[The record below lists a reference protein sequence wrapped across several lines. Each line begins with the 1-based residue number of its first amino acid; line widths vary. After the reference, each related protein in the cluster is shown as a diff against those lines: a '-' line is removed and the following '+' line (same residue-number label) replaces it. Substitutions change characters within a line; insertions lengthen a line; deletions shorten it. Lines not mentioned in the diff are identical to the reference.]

1 MANQIQLRRDTS
13 ANWLF
18 VNPVLAEGEMGI
30 ETNTNYFK
38 IGNGLLQWTG
48 LTYVS
53 GPNFYTTASTLN
65 NSIVNFNRNDVLSA
79 YSVNLSGLTGLN
91 NYLPLSGGVLTGPLT
106 ATTVSATTFY
116 GNGSQLTGIVAGA
129 TFTGGTVTGATTFT
143 GGLSANTFS
152 ATTFY
157 GDGSHLSGVS
167 SSNYYTTAS
176 TLNNSTVSFSRN
188 DALSAYSVN
197 LSGLTGLNNYLPL
210 SGGVL
215 TGGITGTTISA
226 TTFYGNGSQLT
237 GIVAGATFTGGTVTG
252 ATTFTGGLSANTFS
266 ATTFYGDGSH
276 LSGIASG
283 SYLPISGGTLTGP
296 LVINSTLNI
305 TGGTTGNTLNL
316 SSFTAATENIVTTN
330 GSTLLQN
337 YMQVDS
343 EYIFDTTLIVAIINP
358 ISWVNSVYTGT
369 TVGAVEGQIY
379 NGQYYVY
386 NYQNGSFTRMSYA
399 DYPVSIYATTSTAS
413 TGDKLIIIN
422 STSATTIVL
431 PQAQTMQ
438 FSDITVKSIGGGITT
453 ISASTSTIDGSIN
466 QVLNQ
471 YDGMHLFS
479 YNNNYYI
486 I

>member
-1 MANQIQLRRDTS
+1 M
-13 ANWLF
+13 
-18 VNPVLAEGEMGI
+18 
-30 ETNTNYFK
+30 
-38 IGNGLLQWTG
+38 
-48 LTYVS
+48 
-53 GPNFYTTASTLN
+53 
-65 NSIVNFNRNDVLSA
+65 
-79 YSVNLSGLTGLN
+79 
-91 NYLPLSGGVLTGPLT
+91 
-106 ATTVSATTFY
+106 
-116 GNGSQLTGIVAGA
+116 
-129 TFTGGTVTGATTFT
+129 
-143 GGLSANTFS
+143 
-152 ATTFY
+152 
-157 GDGSHLSGVS
+157 SGVS